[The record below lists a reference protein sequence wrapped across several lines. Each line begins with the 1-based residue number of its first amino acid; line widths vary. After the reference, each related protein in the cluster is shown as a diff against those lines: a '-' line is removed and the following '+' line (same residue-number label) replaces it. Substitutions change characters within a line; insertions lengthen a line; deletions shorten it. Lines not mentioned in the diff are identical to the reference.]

1 MLRMDKAIED
11 GFKRNPDLIHRPIRQ
26 IAEYFYL
33 DGQLSYSLL
42 LRAADAKAQFYRA
55 QLTKEEQD
63 KADLEWEK
71 ASKAK

>member
-1 MLRMDKAIED
+1 MLKMDKAIED
-11 GFKRNPDLIHRPIRQ
+11 GFKRNPDLMHRPIRG

-55 QLTKEEQD
+55 QLTKEEQQ
-63 KADLEWEK
+63 KADAEWEK
-71 ASKAK
+71 ACKV